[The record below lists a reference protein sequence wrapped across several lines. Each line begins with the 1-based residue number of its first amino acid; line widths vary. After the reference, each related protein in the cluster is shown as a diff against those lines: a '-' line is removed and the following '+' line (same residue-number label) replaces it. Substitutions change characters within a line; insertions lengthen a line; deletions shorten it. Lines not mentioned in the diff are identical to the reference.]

1 MFLVVLSL
9 YCTLSMSAISS
20 IVSALDSLSRSCSR
34 TAIRGRLVLRK
45 FFVTIQNSQVKQTRS
60 GKGVTSL
67 SSFGSVDWQKR
78 ANGASSQGRER
89 ERDIFEQNDE
99 KWWER
104 NWHSSTNKEMIS
116 KYSLRMIGR
125 DLSRV
130 FWVVFQRLL
139 FDGELN
145 VSSVTFD
152 GLERA
157 YSELVGVGT
166 DDLSDLFT
174 VLEDQESWHR
184 LDSDFGSDLLLSIDV
199 ALEES
204 DVLELIRELVKDR
217 SNDFAI
223 NPRAVED

>member
-1 MFLVVLSL
+1 M
-9 YCTLSMSAISS
+9 
-20 IVSALDSLSRSCSR
+20 
-34 TAIRGRLVLRK
+34 
-45 FFVTIQNSQVKQTRS
+45 
-60 GKGVTSL
+60 
-67 SSFGSVDWQKR
+67 
-78 ANGASSQGRER
+78 
-89 ERDIFEQNDE
+89 
-99 KWWER
+99 
-104 NWHSSTNKEMIS
+104 
-116 KYSLRMIGR
+116 
-125 DLSRV
+125 
-130 FWVVFQRLL
+130 VFQRLL